1 MIGMALTCL
10 TIYNVLTEIHVRQK
24 RWGAGAGLQLDVL
37 LTLDISSSVERD
49 ESTPS
54 SCKRRPSKLHMA
66 WNRLSN
72 VGSAEHIVINSV

>member
-1 MIGMALTCL
+1 MAVTCL
-10 TIYNVLTEIHVRQK
+10 TIYNVLTAIHVRQK
-24 RWGAGAGLQLDVL
+24 RGAGLQLDIL
-37 LTLDISSSVERD
+37 LTLDSSSSVERE

-72 VGSAEHIVINSV
+72 VGSAEHIVIISV